1 MLVRRKRGERNEE
14 VPTKQRRNQR
24 DKRKI
29 APWLLHCRDHLFHSD
44 DKAPPAVFGIIFKLI
59 QKEAE
64 N

>member
-1 MLVRRKRGERNEE
+1 MLVKRKGGERNEG
-14 VPTKQRRNQR
+14 VPTKQR

-64 N
+64 NW